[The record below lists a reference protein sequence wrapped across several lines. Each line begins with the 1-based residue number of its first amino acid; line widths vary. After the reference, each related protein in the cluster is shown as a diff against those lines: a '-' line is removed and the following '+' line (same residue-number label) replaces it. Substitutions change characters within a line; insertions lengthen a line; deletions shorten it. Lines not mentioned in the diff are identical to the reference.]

1 MKSLS
6 SSSKNFN
13 RRSFLKHSLSTA
25 VGSLILP
32 TIIPSSALGLNG
44 KIAPS
49 DKINM
54 GFIGVGGMG
63 SGHVRRFLQY
73 DDVQIRGICDVREEH
88 RLRAKG
94 MVDKKYGNDDCFVE
108 NDFREFLANPEI
120 DAVLIA
126 VPDHWH
132 ALIGIEAARQHK
144 DMYYE
149 KPLTRYFNEGLAVRD
164 AVNRYG
170 VVFQHGTQQR
180 SDARYRQAAEL
191 VRNERIGKL
200 QKVIVGSAGYTQI
213 PNQPE
218 QEVPAGLDYDM
229 WLGPAPVVPYTKVRC
244 TRHFTLIYD
253 YSLGCISGAYGI
265 HDIDSVQWALD
276 ADGSGPIEIEGSGR
290 VAEDGL
296 FDTILQWET
305 LHKYENGVELIY
317 TDHISAR
324 NKYPQY
330 NLKSMGIVFI
340 GSEGWISVS
349 RQSID
354 AQPKSVLSTVVGPD
368 EVRLPISNDHRR
380 NFLDAVASRQQAMCP
395 VEVALS
401 SDAVCH
407 QADIAIRL
415 GRKLHWDPKEMQFK
429 NDVMANSMLT
439 GTMRSPWHL

>member
-1 MKSLS
+1 MGNKT
-6 SSSKNFN
+6 K
-13 RRSFLKHSLSTA
+13 RRDFLKKSMASVAGTVA
-25 VGSLILP
+25 IPMIV
-32 TIIPSSALGLNG
+32 PSSVLGLNG
-44 KIAPS
+44 KVSPS
-49 DKINM
+49 NKVNM

-63 SGHVRRFLQY
+63 SGHVQRFLEY
-73 DDVQIRGICDVREEH
+73 GDVHVRGICDVREEH
-88 RLRAKG
+88 RLRAKSV
-94 MVDKKYGNDDCFVE
+94 VDQKYGTRDCFVE
-108 NDFREFLANPEI
+108 NDFREFLANKDI

-149 KPLTRYFNEGLAVRD
+149 KPLTRYFNEAKAVRD
-164 AVNRYG
+164 AVNRSG
-170 VVFQHGTQQR
+170 VIFQHGTQQR
-180 SDARYRQAAEL
+180 SDERYRQACEL

-200 QKVIVGSAGYTQI
+200 EKVIVGSAGYSQV

-218 QEVPAGLDYDM
+218 QPVPDGFDYNM
-229 WLGPAPVVPYTKVRC
+229 WLGPAPVAPFTKVRC

-276 ADGSGPIEIEGSGR
+276 MDESGPVEIEGSGKI
-290 VAEDGL
+290 AEDGL
-296 FDTILQWET
+296 FDTIKEWET
-305 LHKYENGVELIY
+305 VHTYENGVKLIF

-324 NKYPQY
+324 SNHPEY
-330 NLKSMGIVFI
+330 NLNSMGIVFV

-349 RQSID
+349 RQSIE
-354 AQPKSVLSTVVGPD
+354 AHPKSMLTSVIGPD

-380 NFLDAVASRQQAMCP
+380 NFLDSVLSRQKPMCP
-395 VEVALS
+395 VEVAMS

-415 GRKLHWDPKEMQFK
+415 GRKVFWDPAKMQFK
-429 NDVMANSMLT
+429 NDEAANKMLV
-439 GTMRSPWHL
+439 GSMRSPWHV